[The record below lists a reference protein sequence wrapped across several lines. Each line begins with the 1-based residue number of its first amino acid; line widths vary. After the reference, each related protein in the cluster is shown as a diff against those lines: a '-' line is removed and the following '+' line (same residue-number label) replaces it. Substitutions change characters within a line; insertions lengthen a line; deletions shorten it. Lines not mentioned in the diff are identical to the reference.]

1 MARWFSPRLA
11 PRKPSSSLCRAWTL
25 YRPAAATFGW
35 TPCRVVG
42 GGRRGRCLHR
52 TGYVLRLQMAAR
64 TPRRVVS
71 RCRRRCQS
79 CPGCGAGPRPARPGR
94 APSRLPRCPPTASPP
109 AASGPCPWPSQP
121 MGPVTPGCSSRRSPP
136 CGADEPLEV
145 LVLGH
150 GRGTV
155 NSLRLGGR
163 PSAPGAEP
171 ARRKYGVMRYR
182 PGSVPPFGLTAPRL
196 GRAVGLGVEP
206 HHVHHGRRPR
216 PGQPRRHALSGTAQ
230 GLLAALRD
238 DTFRW
243 SGGTG
248 YATARASP

>member
-94 APSRLPRCPPTASPP
+94 APSRLPRCPPTASPL

-150 GRGTV
+150 GEQSPSRRSPQRSGCGAGQTEV
-155 NSLRLGGR
+155 WSDAVPARECAPLR
-163 PSAPGAEP
+163 PYSAP
-171 ARRKYGVMRYR
+171 
-182 PGSVPPFGLTAPRL
+182 L
-196 GRAVGLGVEP
+196 GK
-206 HHVHHGRRPR
+206 GRRPR
-216 PGQPRRHALSGTAQ
+216 RRTAPRSSWPTAAPGSTAPPCSV
-230 GLLAALRD
+230 GHCPGSSCR
-238 DTFRW
+238 
-243 SGGTG
+243 
-248 YATARASP
+248 AT